1 MLILL
6 LLGCTCSYAGPTGIT
21 DTVKLDSSAYA
32 SIMTCGPGDELYET
46 FGHSA
51 LRIVDTA
58 NDIDIVFNYGMFSF
72 GEPHFYLKFLHGQLN
87 YFVSATEY
95 TDFTWE
101 YDHYGRSVF
110 EQRLKLSA
118 EELQYLFDTL
128 CINIRPGNKYYKYDF
143 FRDNCATRVRDIVE
157 VSLAGRSFIKNTE
170 QHPATSYRDLIYKYT
185 DSTLLWWR
193 LGIDLLLGARCDAAM
208 TTSQYMYIPMEMMAQ
223 YDTTL
228 MADGTTLVEPAVQL
242 LTEKRVPQAKSVSPT
257 LCFWILFGIILL
269 LSIIARIKNWKL
281 YWLDG
286 IIFGIVC
293 IVSLVLIYLWFGSDH
308 WCTKAN
314 FNLMWANPLFLIL
327 LFRLRRKNTITTLV
341 IAGIMLVQLIGW
353 NLLPQHFNS
362 AVFPMVLT
370 LMVRLADRVVKFRV

>member
-1 MLILL
+1 
-6 LLGCTCSYAGPTGIT
+6 
-21 DTVKLDSSAYA
+21 
-32 SIMTCGPGDELYET
+32 
-46 FGHSA
+46 
-51 LRIVDTA
+51 
-58 NDIDIVFNYGMFSF
+58 
-72 GEPHFYLKFLHGQLN
+72 
-87 YFVSATEY
+87 
-95 TDFTWE
+95 
-101 YDHYGRSVF
+101 
-110 EQRLKLSA
+110 
-118 EELQYLFDTL
+118 
-128 CINIRPGNKYYKYDF
+128 
-143 FRDNCATRVRDIVE
+143 
-157 VSLAGRSFIKNTE
+157 
-170 QHPATSYRDLIYKYT
+170 
-185 DSTLLWWR
+185 
-193 LGIDLLLGARCDAAM
+193 
-208 TTSQYMYIPMEMMAQ
+208 MEMMAQ